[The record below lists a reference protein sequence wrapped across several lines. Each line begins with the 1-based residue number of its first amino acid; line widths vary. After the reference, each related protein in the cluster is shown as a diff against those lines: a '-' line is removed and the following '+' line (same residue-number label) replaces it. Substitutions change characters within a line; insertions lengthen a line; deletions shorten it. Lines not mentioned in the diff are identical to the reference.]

1 MKNLNTWL
9 TIAITAAAIAQAVFA
24 CFLWLLQR
32 ELSQD
37 RRRAFVSVV
46 LHANPNLSPRVAVRF
61 ENASSS
67 GVLFRYLT
75 LAASAKGRKA
85 DTVKLDFRMSIPG
98 HGSREEDIT
107 DAIYEAA
114 RSVDAADPAWSS
126 AQVLT
131 VSIELEPHYTTIVQ
145 NKRKGPRV
153 IYKLEFANGGIK
165 SCNIEDDED

>member
-37 RRRAFVSVV
+37 RRRAFVAVV

-85 DTVKLDFRMSIPG
+85 HVKKILPMRSTKQPDPWMPLTRRGVAHKCLPSPL
-98 HGSREEDIT
+98 SWSLIT
-107 DAIYEAA
+107 
-114 RSVDAADPAWSS
+114 
-126 AQVLT
+126 
-131 VSIELEPHYTTIVQ
+131 
-145 NKRKGPRV
+145 PRLCKTRGKDRV
-153 IYKLEFANGGIK
+153 
-165 SCNIEDDED
+165 